1 MDKALVFGTKD
12 CRFESCQGQLLP
24 SALHAPWNSY
34 KRFSKNIGFNWKG
47 KGRWISM
54 HSVFEGIGTHF
65 LANRPAIAQ
74 LVEHLTVECCS
85 NQMVPGSM
93 PGGRIFYCATSLRQP
108 HAQGLWRMQ
117 CKLFCNVER
126 LLPKIDDP
134 SLAEKDHATMHSRW
148 LSASQMTLWPSG

>member
-1 MDKALVFGTKD
+1 MELLRAVFQKS
-12 CRFESCQGQLLP
+12 RIHLE
-24 SALHAPWNSY
+24 
-34 KRFSKNIGFNWKG
+34 R
-47 KGRWISM
+47 KGRWTSM

-85 NQMVPGSM
+85 NQEVPGSM
-93 PGGRIFYCATSLRQP
+93 PGGQIFYCATSFRQP
-108 HAQGLWRMQ
+108 HPQGLWRVK
-117 CKLFCNVER
+117 CKLFCNAER
-126 LLPKIDDP
+126 LLPKIDDL